1 MYLATIYNASF
12 WSCPINFL
20 VAFQLAFGMFGVL
33 VERCNVLLDAF
44 IPKLDIANGDGP
56 QSSIFN
62 EEDLPT
68 LLSAVKVWCDWIL
81 GNNDIW

>member
-1 MYLATIYNASF
+1 
-12 WSCPINFL
+12 
-20 VAFQLAFGMFGVL
+20 MFGVL
-33 VERCNVLLDAF
+33 VERCNVLLGTF
-44 IPKLDIANGDGP
+44 IPKLDMSNNANGDGP
-56 QSSIFN
+56 QSSIFS

>member
-1 MYLATIYNASF
+1 L
-12 WSCPINFL
+12 L
-20 VAFQLAFGMFGVL
+20 QLAFGMFGVL
-33 VERCNVLLDAF
+33 VERCNVLLRNFTPRSDAG
-44 IPKLDIANGDGP
+44 ANGDGP
-56 QSSIFN
+56 FSIIFP

>member
-1 MYLATIYNASF
+1 L
-12 WSCPINFL
+12 
-20 VAFQLAFGMFGVL
+20 QLAFGMFGVL
-33 VERCNVLLDAF
+33 VERCNVLLGSF
-44 IPKLDIANGDGP
+44 TPKADSLVNGENNLL
-56 QSSIFN
+56 SSIFH